1 MLNIIN
7 NNKTMPKLKLSW
19 IEFRNA
25 AIMQLKEKYPMID
38 VTKVGDY
45 LKEDDRGGIHECYE
59 LPEIIEL
66 ELIDN

>member
-1 MLNIIN
+1 
-7 NNKTMPKLKLSW
+7 
-19 IEFRNA
+19 
-25 AIMQLKEKYPMID
+25 MQLKEKYPMID